1 MTMTM
6 TIIAIV
12 TVMVFVAYSNMN
24 TRANVADVGSDANF
38 RARGRCAQQAQ
49 RKNRC
54 NQYFH

>member
-12 TVMVFVAYSNMN
+12 TVMVFVAYSNLN

-49 RKNRC
+49 RK
-54 NQYFH
+54 Y